1 MHKVAELVPFLT
13 VKDDSL
19 VALSLTFLALCQEV
33 KADRFCVMAALAAL
47 ARPCNRD
54 QFQADFLELA
64 EKLYGEPHEV
74 PPHVRDV
81 GMVILG
87 EKPQKE

>member
-1 MHKVAELVPFLT
+1 
-13 VKDDSL
+13 
-19 VALSLTFLALCQEV
+19 
-33 KADRFCVMAALAAL
+33 MAALAAL
-47 ARPCNRD
+47 ARQFDRE

-64 EKLYGEPHEV
+64 EKLYGEPDEV

>member
-1 MHKVAELVPFLT
+1 VAELVPFLT

-19 VALSLTFLALCQEV
+19 VALSLAFLALCQEV
-33 KADRFCVMAALAAL
+33 KADRFCVMAAL

>member
-1 MHKVAELVPFLT
+1 MAELIPFLT

-19 VALSLTFLALCQEV
+19 EALRLAFLALCQEG

-47 ARPCNRD
+47 ARQFDRD

-64 EKLYGEPHEV
+64 EKLYGEPDEV

>member
-1 MHKVAELVPFLT
+1 VAELVPFLT
-13 VKDDSL
+13 VKDDSPE
-19 VALSLTFLALCQEV
+19 ALRLAFLALCQEG

-47 ARPCNRD
+47 AKQCNRD
-54 QFQADFLELA
+54 QFQADFVELA
-64 EKLYGEPHEV
+64 EKLSGEPDEV

>member
-1 MHKVAELVPFLT
+1 MAELVPLLT

-19 VALSLTFLALCQEV
+19 VALSLALLALCQEV
-33 KADRFCVMAALAAL
+33 KPDRFCVMAALAAL
-47 ARPCNRD
+47 GRPCNRD
-54 QFQADFLELA
+54 QFQAGFLELA
-64 EKLYGEPHEV
+64 EKLYGEPDEV